1 MILEI
6 FNKSWKVI
14 KYKENK
20 TLTYIEC
27 IDEDVE
33 EKLLN
38 PDLEDIDEN
47 FIYIH
52 PSIAHILKIENSVGN
67 SEISQS
73 DFVEIYDLYDEM

>member
-27 IDEDVE
+27 IEEDVE
-33 EKLLN
+33 KNLIN

-52 PSIAHILKIENSVGN
+52 PLIAHILKIENFDGN
-67 SEISQS
+67 SEISQTE
-73 DFVEIYDLYDEM
+73 FVEIYDLYDEM